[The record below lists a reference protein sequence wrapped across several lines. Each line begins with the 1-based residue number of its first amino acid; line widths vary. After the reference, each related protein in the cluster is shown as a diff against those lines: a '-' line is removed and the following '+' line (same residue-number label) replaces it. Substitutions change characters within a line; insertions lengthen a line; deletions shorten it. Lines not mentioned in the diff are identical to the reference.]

1 MKNQFLLT
9 GGLLLSALAARY
21 EARAQASAAN
31 NNVIIYIGDGFG
43 LAPKTA
49 ARMAMGQGTTGK
61 RFTSDAGFQ
70 VLNLD
75 KLKYNATVTTHSLN
89 SWITDSAPG
98 ASVYACGKAGKQ
110 DNEVIALNPA
120 SGAAI
125 ETILEAA
132 KKQGYAVGLV
142 TTTRITHATP
152 AAFASHIW
160 YRDLEDYISAQYIAS
175 TETQYEAIF
184 NSSPTASYRYTAARD
199 WVLPTP
205 KVGVELDVMLGGG
218 ARHFM
223 PRTRTAASSYETIV
237 DRTGTAI
244 INPATGVAATLKGN
258 RADDVDLVSYAVN
271 QRNYGYVNSR
281 DALNN
286 LDLSQY
292 GPGGKKLLGLFNSTH
307 VNYEQDRQTS
317 AAWEPSLAEMTHI
330 AIEVLKAKSN
340 GKGFFLMV
348 EAGRIDHLEHANTG
362 GISVV
367 ANSAGGNQYTVD
379 SDKPTYAPG
388 GGEANYVATPA
399 TSRTANVY
407 ASDYMIKE
415 VMAFDYAVAEGRAL
429 LATPTATGKTLI
441 FSTSDHECGGFAVT
455 GLHDEADAQQNGTK
469 IRTYSGQITKSVAA
483 EAGYA
488 TPTNLVRADGGTG
501 GWFPDYVMNTF
512 QGKDYPQPASATAK
526 RIVVAYGSNPLTNGN
541 GTRASTGVGSNQGA
555 TPGNHTPQ
563 DIWVGAEDNA
573 NSTDPTFGA
582 RGIAG
587 QGLLD
592 NTSITPLMARFLG
605 IDATPF
611 ALRAAPGT
619 SANTPILELS
629 PVPFSGPFDVAFT
642 LPAPGVVTVELFDE
656 MGRRVQSVL
665 VNKSYTSGAHSVAVD
680 GSRLR
685 ADLYIATVTVNGQV
699 ISKRTIKL

>member
-1 MKNQFLLT
+1 MKTKFLLA
-9 GGLLLSALAARY
+9 GGLLLASVAARH
-21 EARAQASAAN
+21 EVRAQAAPTN

-49 ARMAMGQGTTGK
+49 ARMAMGQGRDGK

-98 ASVYACGKAGKQ
+98 ASVYACGKPGKQ
-110 DNEVIALNPA
+110 DNEVLALNPA
-120 SGAAI
+120 NGQAI

-142 TTTRITHATP
+142 TTARITHATP

-160 YRDLEDYISAQYIAS
+160 FRDLEDYIAAQYIAS
-175 TETQYEAIF
+175 TQAQYQAIF
-184 NSSPTASYRYTAARD
+184 DASPTASFRYNATRD

-218 ARHFM
+218 SRHFL
-223 PRTRTAASSYETIV
+223 PRNLSSPYERIV
-237 DRTGTAI
+237 DAAGHTVLD
-244 INPATGVAATLKGN
+244 PATGEPAVLPRGR
-258 RADDVDLVSYAVN
+258 RADDVDLVDYAVQ
-271 QRNYGYVNSR
+271 QRNYKFVNSR
-281 DALNN
+281 DALLN
-286 LDLSQY
+286 LDLTQF
-292 GPGGKKLLGLFNSTH
+292 GPGGKKLLGLFNASH

-317 AAWEPSLAEMTHI
+317 AAWEPSLADMTHM

-367 ANSAGGNQYTVD
+367 ANPAGGNQYTVD
-379 SDKPTYAPG
+379 SDKPTYAAG
-388 GGEANYVATPA
+388 GGEANYAATPTTA
-399 TSRTANVY
+399 RTANVY

-429 LATPTATGKTLI
+429 MAAPANGKTLL

-469 IRTYSGQITKSVAA
+469 IRTYSGQITKVVAA

-488 TPTNLVRADGGTG
+488 TPTNIVRGDGGTS
-501 GWFPDYVMNTF
+501 GWFPDYVMSSF
-512 QGKDYPQPASATAK
+512 QGKDYPRPASATAR

-541 GTRASTGVGSNQGA
+541 GTRASTGVGTNQGG

-563 DIWVGAEDNA
+563 DIWVAAEDNTNTHA
-573 NSTDPTFGA
+573 QQITG
-582 RGIAG
+582 R
-587 QGLLD
+587 GLLD
-592 NTSITPLMARFLG
+592 NTAITPIMADFLHLTAFG
-605 IDATPF
+605 T
-611 ALRAAPGT
+611 ALGT
-619 SANTPILELS
+619 RSIQPPAGTGLQLS
-629 PVPFSGPFDVAFT
+629 PVPFDDQFKVAFVV
-642 LPAPGVVTVELFDE
+642 PAAGPVTVELFNE
-656 MGRRVQSVL
+656 MGQKVQTVVTDQHFSP
-665 VNKSYTSGAHSVAVD
+665 GPHSVAVD
-680 GSRLR
+680 GTRLKTGFYV
-685 ADLYIATVTVNGQV
+685 AAVTINGQV
-699 ISKRTIKL
+699 VSKKTIKL

>member
-1 MKNQFLLT
+1 MKT
-9 GGLLLSALAARY
+9 KLLLSSGLVLAALAGGRQAH
-21 EARAQASAAN
+21 AQTAN

-49 ARMAMGQGTTGK
+49 ARMAMGQGRDGK
-61 RFTSDAGFQ
+61 RFASDAGFQ
-70 VLNLD
+70 VLSLD

-98 ASVYACGKAGKQ
+98 ASVYACGKPGKQ
-110 DNEVIALNPA
+110 DNEVISLNPA
-120 SGAAI
+120 TGASI
-125 ETILEAA
+125 ETILENA

-142 TTTRITHATP
+142 STARITHATP

-160 YRDLEDYISAQYIAS
+160 YRDLEDYIAAQYIAS
-175 TETQYEAIF
+175 TQPQYEAIF
-184 NSSPTASYRYTAARD
+184 NSSPTTSYRYTAARD

-205 KVGVELDVMLGGG
+205 KVGVELDVILGGG

-223 PRTRTAASSYETIV
+223 PRTRTGASSYETIV
-237 DRTGTAI
+237 DRNGTAI
-244 INPATGVAATLKGN
+244 IDPATGLAATLKGN
-258 RADDVDLVSYAVN
+258 RADDVDLVGYAVS

-286 LDLSQY
+286 LNLSQY
-292 GPGGKKLLGLFNSTH
+292 GVGGKKLLGLFNSSH
-307 VNYEQDRQTS
+307 VNYEQDRQTG
-317 AAWEPSLAEMTHI
+317 AAWEPSLAEMTHM

-362 GISVV
+362 GISVI
-367 ANSAGGNQYTVD
+367 ANPLGGNQYTVD

-388 GGEANYVATPA
+388 GGEANYTATP
-399 TSRTANVY
+399 TTVRTTNVY

-429 LATPTATGKTLI
+429 LGTQSTTGNTLI

-455 GLHDEADAQQNGTK
+455 GLHDEADAQANGTK

-488 TPTNLVRADGGTG
+488 TPTNLVRGDGGVG
-501 GWFPDYVMNTF
+501 GWYPDYVLNSF
-512 QGKDYPQPASATAK
+512 QGKDYPQPASATGR

-541 GTRASTGVGSNQGA
+541 GTRASTGVGSNAGS

-563 DIWVGAEDNA
+563 DIWVGAEDNTNNPLHA
-573 NSTDPTFGA
+573 A
-582 RGIAG
+582 AIAG

-592 NTSITPLMARFLG
+592 NTSITPVMARFLG
-605 IDATPF
+605 LTSFYTTIT
-611 ALRAAPGT
+611 LRASPAKLDDVKD
-619 SANTPILELS
+619 LELS
-629 PVPFSGPFDVAFT
+629 PVPFLNRFEVGFT
-642 LPAPGVVTVELFDE
+642 LPAAGAVTVELFDE
-656 MGRRVQSVL
+656 MGRRVQSV
-665 VNKSYTSGAHSVAVD
+665 VTNQRFGTGTHAVTVD
-680 GSRLR
+680 GSRLS
-685 ADLYIATVTVNGQV
+685 AGLYIAAVTMNGQV
-699 ISKRTIKL
+699 VSKRTIKL

>member
-1 MKNQFLLT
+1 MKAKILLA
-9 GGLLLSALAARY
+9 GGLVLSALAPHQ
-21 EARAQASAAN
+21 EARAQAAATN

-49 ARMAMGQGTTGK
+49 ARMAMGQGRDGK
-61 RFTSDAGFQ
+61 RFASDAGFQ

-98 ASVYACGKAGKQ
+98 ASVYACGKPGKQ
-110 DNEVIALNPA
+110 DNEVISLNPA
-120 SGAAI
+120 TGASI

-142 TTTRITHATP
+142 STARITHATP

-175 TETQYEAIF
+175 TQTQYEAIF
-184 NSSPTASYRYTAARD
+184 NSSPTTSYRYTAARD
-199 WVLPTP
+199 WMLPTP
-205 KVGVELDVMLGGG
+205 KVGVELDVILGGG

-237 DRTGTAI
+237 DRNGAPI
-244 INPATGVAATLKGN
+244 IDLATGVAATLKGN
-258 RADDVDLVSYAVN
+258 RADDVDLVSYAVT

-286 LDLSQY
+286 INLSQY
-292 GPGGKKLLGLFNSTH
+292 GVGGKKLLGLFNSSH
-307 VNYEQDRQTS
+307 VNYEQDRQTN
-317 AAWEPSLAEMTHI
+317 AAWEPSLAEMTRM

-367 ANSAGGNQYTVD
+367 ANAAGVNQYTVD

-388 GGEANYVATPA
+388 GGEANYTATP
-399 TSRTANVY
+399 TTVRTTNVY

-429 LATPTATGKTLI
+429 LATPSTTGKTLI

-455 GLHDEADAQQNGTK
+455 GLHDEADLQQNGTK
-469 IRTYSGQITKSVAA
+469 IRTYSGQIGKSVAA

-488 TPTNLVRADGGTG
+488 TPTNLVRGDGGVG

-512 QGKDYPQPASATAK
+512 QGKDYPQPASPTGK

-541 GTRASTGVGSNQGA
+541 GPRASTGVGSNSGA

-563 DIWVGAEDNA
+563 DIWVGAEDNT
-573 NSTDPTFGA
+573 NLPTDAAAIT
-582 RGIAG
+582 G

-592 NTSITPLMARFLG
+592 NTSITPIMARFLG
-605 IDATPF
+605 LTNFFTTITLRSTPGK
-611 ALRAAPGT
+611 ADEVGGVQ
-619 SANTPILELS
+619 LS
-629 PVPFSGPFDVAFT
+629 PVPFLNQFDVNFT
-642 LPAPGVVTVELFDE
+642 LPAPGAVTVELFDE

-665 VNKSYTSGAHSVAVD
+665 TNQRYASGTHAVPVD
-680 GSRLR
+680 GSRLS
-685 ADLYIATVTVNGQV
+685 AGLYIATVKVNGQV
-699 ISKRTIKL
+699 VSKRTIKL

>member
-1 MKNQFLLT
+1 MKSKVLLT
-9 GGLLLSALAARY
+9 GGLMLAALMACQ
-21 EARAQASAAN
+21 EAHAQATN

-98 ASVYACGKAGKQ
+98 ASVYACGKQGKQ

-142 TTTRITHATP
+142 TTTRVTHATP

-160 YRDLEDYISAQYIAS
+160 YRDLEDYISAQFIAS
-175 TETQYEAIF
+175 NEAQYEAIF

-199 WVLPTP
+199 WVLPSP
-205 KVGVELDVMLGGG
+205 KVGVELDVLLGGG

-223 PRTRTAASSYETIV
+223 PRTRTVASSYETIV
-237 DRTGTAI
+237 DRNGAAI

-258 RADDVDLVSYAVN
+258 RADDVDLVSYAVS

-286 LDLSQY
+286 INLSQY
-292 GPGGKKLLGLFNSTH
+292 GVGGKKLLGLFNSSH
-307 VNYEQDRQTS
+307 VNFEQDRQTN
-317 AAWEPSLAEMTHI
+317 ADWEPSLSEMTHM

-367 ANSAGGNQYTVD
+367 ANPAGGNQYTVD
-379 SDKPTYAPG
+379 SDKPTYAL
-388 GGEANYVATPA
+388 GGEANYVATPS
-399 TSRTANVY
+399 TPRTANVY

-429 LATPTATGKTLI
+429 LGTPSTTGKTLI

-455 GLHDEADAQQNGTK
+455 GLHDEADAQANGTK
-469 IRTYSGQITKSVAA
+469 IRTYAGQITKSVAA

-488 TPTNLVRADGGTG
+488 TPTNLVRGDGGTG

-512 QGKDYPQPASATAK
+512 QGKDYPQPASSTGK

-541 GTRASTGVGSNQGA
+541 GTRASTGVGNSGG

-563 DIWVGAEDNA
+563 DIWIGAEDNA
-573 NSTDPTFGA
+573 NSADPTFGA

-605 IDATPF
+605 LDPAPF
-611 ALRAAPGT
+611 ALRTTSGT
-619 SANTPILELS
+619 SVATPVLELS
-629 PVPFSGPFDVAFT
+629 PVPFSGPFAVAFT
-642 LPAPGVVTVELFDE
+642 LSTSGTVTVELFDE
-656 MGRRVQSVL
+656 MGRRVQTVL
-665 VNKSYTSGAHSVAVD
+665 TNKDYSSGTHSVAVD

-685 ADLYIATVTVNGQV
+685 AGLYVAAVTVNGQV

>member
-1 MKNQFLLT
+1 MKAKILLT
-9 GGLLLSALAARY
+9 SGLLLSALAARQ
-21 EARAQASAAN
+21 EARAQASATN

-70 VLNLD
+70 VLALD

-98 ASVYACGKAGKQ
+98 ASVYACGKNGKQ
-110 DNEVIALNPA
+110 DNEVISLNPA
-120 SGAAI
+120 TGASI

-142 TTTRITHATP
+142 STARITHATP

-160 YRDLEDYISAQYIAS
+160 YRDLEDYIAAQYIAS
-175 TETQYEAIF
+175 TQPEYEAIF
-184 NSSPTASYRYTAARD
+184 NASPTAAFRYTAARD
-199 WVLPTP
+199 WVLPDK
-205 KVGVELDVMLGGG
+205 KVGVELDVVLGGG
-218 ARHFM
+218 GRHFL
-223 PRTRTAASSYETIV
+223 PRTATGGTASPNEAIV
-237 DRTGTAI
+237 DAAGSAILTGAGA
-244 INPATGVAATLKGN
+244 PATIRGN
-258 RADDVDLVSYAVN
+258 RADGVDLVNYAVT
-271 QRNYGYVNSR
+271 QRNYKYVNSR
-281 DALNN
+281 DALLNVSAN
-286 LDLSQY
+286 LAQY
-292 GPGGKKLLGLFNSTH
+292 GPGGKKLLGLFHASH
-307 VNYEQDRQTS
+307 VNFEQDRQTS
-317 AAWEPSLAEMTHI
+317 APWEPSLAEMTRV

-362 GISVV
+362 GIMVV
-367 ANSAGGNQYTVD
+367 AGTGAAGQYTVD
-379 SDKPTYAPG
+379 SDKPVYVG
-388 GGEANYVATPA
+388 GGDANYVATPA
-399 TSRTANVY
+399 TARTTNVY

-415 VMAFDYAVAEGRAL
+415 VLAFDYAVAEGQSLMAV
-429 LATPTATGKTLI
+429 PTNGKTLL

-488 TPTNLVRADGGTG
+488 TPTNLVRGDGGTG
-501 GWFPDYVMNTF
+501 GWFPDYVLTTF

-563 DIWVGAEDNA
+563 DIWVGAEDNTNNPLHA
-573 NSTDPTFGA
+573 AAIS
-582 RGIAG
+582 G

-592 NTSITPLMARFLG
+592 NTAITPIMARFMNLADFGIALG
-605 IDATPF
+605 VRGA
-611 ALRAAPGT
+611 GT
-619 SANTPILELS
+619 TKIEAQLQLS
-629 PVPFSGPFDVAFT
+629 PVPFDGQFKVGFT
-642 LPAPGVVTVELFDE
+642 LPTVGLVTVELFDQV
-656 MGRRVQSVL
+656 GRRVQTV
-665 VNKSYTSGAHSVAVD
+665 VADKNFPSGTHTVSVD
-680 GSRLR
+680 GSQL
-685 ADLYIATVTVNGQV
+685 AAGFYVAAVTINGQV
-699 ISKRTIKL
+699 VSKKTIKL

>member
-1 MKNQFLLT
+1 MKT
-9 GGLLLSALAARY
+9 KLLLSSGLVLAALAGGRQAH
-21 EARAQASAAN
+21 AQTAN

-49 ARMAMGQGTTGK
+49 ARMAMGQGRDGK
-61 RFTSDAGFQ
+61 RFASDAGFQ
-70 VLNLD
+70 VLSLD

-98 ASVYACGKAGKQ
+98 ASVYACGKPGKQ
-110 DNEVIALNPA
+110 DNEVISLNPA
-120 SGAAI
+120 TGASI
-125 ETILEAA
+125 ETILENA

-142 TTTRITHATP
+142 STARITHATP

-175 TETQYEAIF
+175 TQAQYQAIF
-184 NSSPTASYRYTAARD
+184 DSSPTTSYRYTAARD

-205 KVGVELDVMLGGG
+205 KVGVELDVLLGGG

-237 DRTGTAI
+237 DRNGTAI
-244 INPATGVAATLKGN
+244 IDPATGVAATLKGN
-258 RADDVDLVSYAVN
+258 RADDVDLVGYAVN

-286 LDLSQY
+286 INISQY
-292 GPGGKKLLGLFNSTH
+292 GPGGKKLLGLFNSSH

-317 AAWEPSLAEMTHI
+317 AAWEPSLAEMTHQ

-367 ANSAGGNQYTVD
+367 ANPGGGNQYTVD
-379 SDKPTYAPG
+379 SDKPTYVPG
-388 GGEANYVATPA
+388 GGEANYVATP
-399 TSRTANVY
+399 TTVRTTNVY

-415 VMAFDYAVAEGRAL
+415 VLAFDYAVAEGRAL
-429 LATPTATGKTLI
+429 LATPTTTGKTLI

-455 GLHDEADAQQNGTK
+455 GLHDEADAQANGTK
-469 IRTYSGQITKSVAA
+469 IRTYAGQITKSVAA

-488 TPTNLVRADGGTG
+488 TPTNLVRGDGGTG
-501 GWFPDYVMNTF
+501 GWFPNYVMNTF
-512 QGKDYPQPASATAK
+512 QGKDYPQPASATGK

-563 DIWVGAEDNA
+563 DIWVGAEDNTNLA
-573 NSTDPTFGA
+573 TDA
-582 RGIAG
+582 AAIAG

-592 NTSITPLMARFLG
+592 NTSITPIMARFLG
-605 IDATPF
+605 LTSFYTTIT
-611 ALRAAPGT
+611 LRTAPGR
-619 SANTPILELS
+619 ADEVGGMQLS
-629 PVPFSGPFDVAFT
+629 PVPFLNQFDVNFT
-642 LPAPGVVTVELFDE
+642 LPAPGAVTVELFDE
-656 MGRRVQSVL
+656 MGRRVQSV
-665 VNKSYTSGAHSVAVD
+665 VTNQNYATGTHSVAVD

-685 ADLYIATVTVNGQV
+685 AGLYIAAVTVNGRV
-699 ISKRTIKL
+699 VSKRTIKL

>member
-1 MKNQFLLT
+1 MKAKI
-9 GGLLLSALAARY
+9 LLSSGLMLAALAGQ
-21 EARAQASAAN
+21 EARAQTAN

-49 ARMAMGQGTTGK
+49 ARMAMGQGTNGK
-61 RFTSDAGFQ
+61 RFPSDVGFQ
-70 VLNLD
+70 VLSLD

-98 ASVYACGKAGKQ
+98 ASVYACGKPGKQ
-110 DNEVIALNPA
+110 DNEVISLNPA
-120 SGAAI
+120 TGASI
-125 ETILEAA
+125 ETILENA

-142 TTTRITHATP
+142 STARITHATP

-160 YRDLEDYISAQYIAS
+160 YRDLEDYIAAQYIAS
-175 TETQYEAIF
+175 TQTQYEAIF
-184 NSSPTASYRYTAARD
+184 NSSPTTSYRYTAARD

-205 KVGVELDVMLGGG
+205 KVGVELDVILGGG

-237 DRTGTAI
+237 DRNGTAI
-244 INPATGVAATLKGN
+244 VDPATGVAATLRGN

-286 LDLSQY
+286 LNLSQY
-292 GPGGKKLLGLFNSTH
+292 GVGGKKLLGLFNASH

-317 AAWEPSLAEMTHI
+317 AAWEPSLAEMTHM

-367 ANSAGGNQYTVD
+367 ANPAGGNQYTVD
-379 SDKPTYAPG
+379 SDKPTYATN
-388 GGEANYVATPA
+388 GGEANYTATPS
-399 TSRTANVY
+399 TPRTTNVY

-429 LATPTATGKTLI
+429 LGTQSTTGNTLI

-455 GLHDEADAQQNGTK
+455 GLHDEADAQANGTK

-488 TPTNLVRADGGTG
+488 TPTNLVRGDGGTG
-501 GWFPDYVMNTF
+501 GWFPDYVMNNF
-512 QGKDYPQPASATAK
+512 QGKDYPQPASATGK

-541 GTRASTGVGSNQGA
+541 GTRASTGVGSNQGG

-563 DIWVGAEDNA
+563 DIWVGAEDNTNNPLHA
-573 NSTDPTFGA
+573 AAIT
-582 RGIAG
+582 G

-592 NTSITPLMARFLG
+592 NTSVTPIMARFLG
-605 IDATPF
+605 LTSFFNTIT
-611 ALRAAPGT
+611 LRTAPGK
-619 SANTPILELS
+619 ADEVQGLQLS
-629 PVPFSGPFDVAFT
+629 PVPFLNQFEVGFT
-642 LPAPGVVTVELFDE
+642 LPTAGAVTVELFDE
-656 MGRRVQSVL
+656 MGRRVQSV
-665 VNKSYTSGAHSVAVD
+665 VTGKNFATGTHTVSVD
-680 GSRLR
+680 GSRLS
-685 ADLYIATVTVNGQV
+685 AGLYIAAVTMNGQV
-699 ISKRTIKL
+699 VSKRTIKL

>member
-1 MKNQFLLT
+1 MKAKILLT
-9 GGLLLSALAARY
+9 GGLLLAALAARQ
-21 EARAQASAAN
+21 EARAQASGTN

-61 RFTSDAGFQ
+61 RFPSDAGFQ
-70 VLNLD
+70 VLSLD

-98 ASVYACGKAGKQ
+98 AAVYACGKPGKQ

-120 SGAAI
+120 TGASI

-142 TTTRITHATP
+142 STARITHATP

-175 TETQYEAIF
+175 TQTQYEAIF

-205 KVGVELDVMLGGG
+205 KVGVELDVLLGGG

-237 DRTGTAI
+237 DRNGTAI
-244 INPATGVAATLKGN
+244 IDPTTGVAATLKGN
-258 RADDVDLVSYAVN
+258 RADDVDLVGYAVN

-286 LDLSQY
+286 INLSQY
-292 GPGGKKLLGLFNSTH
+292 GAGGKKLLGLFNASH
-307 VNYEQDRQTS
+307 VNYEQDRQTG
-317 AAWEPSLAEMTHI
+317 AAWEPSLAEMTHM

-367 ANSAGGNQYTVD
+367 ANPAGGNQYTVD

-388 GGEANYVATPA
+388 GGEANYVATPTTA
-399 TSRTANVY
+399 RTTNVY

-429 LATPTATGKTLI
+429 LGTQATTGNTLI

-469 IRTYSGQITKSVAA
+469 IRTYSGQIGKSVAA

-488 TPTNLVRADGGTG
+488 TPTNLVRGDGGTG
-501 GWFPDYVMNTF
+501 GWFPDYVMNSF
-512 QGKDYPQPASATAK
+512 QGKDYPQPASATGK

-541 GTRASTGVGSNQGA
+541 GTRASTGVGTNQGG

-563 DIWVGAEDNA
+563 DIWVGAEDNTNNPLHA
-573 NSTDPTFGA
+573 A
-582 RGIAG
+582 AIAG

-592 NTSITPLMARFLG
+592 NTSITPIMARFLNLTG
-605 IDATPF
+605 FFNTIT
-611 ALRAAPGT
+611 LRTVPGKADET
-619 SANTPILELS
+619 TGVQLS
-629 PVPFSGPFDVAFT
+629 PVPFLNQFDVAFT
-642 LPAPGVVTVELFDE
+642 LPTAGAVSIELFDE
-656 MGRRVQSVL
+656 MGRRVQSV
-665 VNKSYTSGAHSVAVD
+665 VTNQSFGTGAHSVAVD

-685 ADLYIATVTVNGQV
+685 AGLYIAAVTMNGQV
-699 ISKRTIKL
+699 VSKRTIKL

>member
-1 MKNQFLLT
+1 MKAKILLT
-9 GGLLLSALAARY
+9 GGLVFSALAAHQ
-21 EARAQASAAN
+21 EARAQAAATN

-49 ARMAMGQGTTGK
+49 ARMAMGQGRDGK
-61 RFTSDAGFQ
+61 RFSSDAGFQ

-98 ASVYACGKAGKQ
+98 ASVYACGKPGKQ
-110 DNEVIALNPA
+110 DNEVISLNPA
-120 SGAAI
+120 TGASI

-142 TTTRITHATP
+142 STARITHATP

-160 YRDLEDYISAQYIAS
+160 YRDLEDYIAAQYIAS
-175 TETQYEAIF
+175 TQTQYEAIF
-184 NSSPTASYRYTAARD
+184 NSSPTTSYRYTAARD
-199 WVLPTP
+199 WVLPAP
-205 KVGVELDVMLGGG
+205 KVGVELDVLLGGG

-237 DRTGTAI
+237 DRNGTAI
-244 INPATGVAATLKGN
+244 IDPATGVAATLKGN
-258 RADDVDLVSYAVN
+258 RADDVDLVGYAVN
-271 QRNYGYVNSR
+271 QRNYGCVNSR

-286 LDLSQY
+286 LNMSQY
-292 GPGGKKLLGLFNSTH
+292 GVGGKKLLGLFHSSH
-307 VNYEQDRQTS
+307 VNFEQDRQTN
-317 AAWEPSLAEMTHI
+317 ANWEPSLAEMTRM

-367 ANSAGGNQYTVD
+367 ANAAGVNQYTVD
-379 SDKPTYAPG
+379 SDKPTFALS
-388 GGEANYVATPA
+388 GEANYVATPA
-399 TSRTANVY
+399 TVRTTNVY

-429 LATPTATGKTLI
+429 LATPGTTGKTLI
-441 FSTSDHECGGFAVT
+441 LSTSDHECGGFAVT
-455 GLHDEADAQQNGTK
+455 GLHDEADAQGNGTK

-488 TPTNLVRADGGTG
+488 TPTNLLRGDGGTG

-512 QGKDYPQPASATAK
+512 QGKDYPQPASPTGK

-563 DIWVGAEDNA
+563 DIWVGAEDNTNLA
-573 NSTDPTFGA
+573 TDA
-582 RGIAG
+582 AAIAG
-587 QGLLD
+587 RGLLD
-592 NTSITPLMARFLG
+592 NTSITPIMARFLG
-605 IDATPF
+605 LTSFYTTIT
-611 ALRAAPGT
+611 LRTAPGK
-619 SANTPILELS
+619 ADEVGGVQLS
-629 PVPFSGPFDVAFT
+629 PVPFLNQFAVNFT
-642 LPAPGVVTVELFDE
+642 LPAPSAITVELFDE
-656 MGRRVQSVL
+656 TGRRVQSVL
-665 VNKSYTSGAHSVAVD
+665 TNQRYPSGPHSVAVD
-680 GSRLR
+680 GSRLS
-685 ADLYIATVTVNGQV
+685 AGLYIATVKVNGQV
-699 ISKRTIKL
+699 VSKRTIKL

>member
-1 MKNQFLLT
+1 MKAKN
-9 GGLLLSALAARY
+9 LLSSGLVLAALAGQ
-21 EARAQASAAN
+21 ESRAQAAN

-49 ARMAMGQGTTGK
+49 ARMAMGQGTAGK

-70 VLNLD
+70 VLSLD

-98 ASVYACGKAGKQ
+98 ASVYACGKQGKQ
-110 DNEVIALNPA
+110 DNEVISLNPA
-120 SGAAI
+120 TGASI

-142 TTTRITHATP
+142 STARITHATP

-160 YRDLEDYISAQYIAS
+160 YRDLEDYIAAQYVAS
-175 TETQYEAIF
+175 TQPQYEAIF

-205 KVGVELDVMLGGG
+205 KVGVELDVLLGGG

-237 DRTGTAI
+237 DRNGTAI
-244 INPATGVAATLKGN
+244 IDPATGAAATLKGK
-258 RADDVDLVSYAVN
+258 RADDVDLVGYAVN

-286 LDLSQY
+286 INLSQY
-292 GPGGKKLLGLFNSTH
+292 GVGGKKLLGLFNSSH
-307 VNYEQDRQTS
+307 VNYEQDRQTN
-317 AAWEPSLAEMTHI
+317 AAWEPSLAEMTRM

-367 ANSAGGNQYTVD
+367 ANPTGGNQFTVD
-379 SDKPTYAPG
+379 SDKPTYAAG
-388 GGEANYVATPA
+388 GGDANYVATPN
-399 TSRTANVY
+399 TLRTTNVY

-429 LATPTATGKTLI
+429 LATPSTTGKTLI

-455 GLHDEADAQQNGTK
+455 GLHDEADLQKNGTK

-488 TPTNLVRADGGTG
+488 TPTNLVRGDGGTG

-512 QGKDYPQPASATAK
+512 QGKDYPQPASATGK
-526 RIVVAYGSNPLTNGN
+526 RIVVAYGSNPFTNGN

-573 NSTDPTFGA
+573 NSADPTFGA
-582 RGIAG
+582 QGITG

-605 IDATPF
+605 VNATPF
-611 ALRAAPGT
+611 TLRAAPGT
-619 SANTPILELS
+619 SAATPGLELS
-629 PVPFSGPFDVAFT
+629 PVPFSGSFAMAFT
-642 LPAPGVVTVELFDE
+642 LPTPGAVTVELFDE
-656 MGRRVQSVL
+656 VGHRVQTVL
-665 VNKSYTSGAHSVAVD
+665 ANKDYASGSHSVAVD

-685 ADLYIATVTVNGQV
+685 AGLYIATVMVNGQV

>member
-1 MKNQFLLT
+1 MKT
-9 GGLLLSALAARY
+9 KLLLSSGLVLAALAGGRQAH
-21 EARAQASAAN
+21 AQTAN

-49 ARMAMGQGTTGK
+49 ARMAMGQGRDGK
-61 RFTSDAGFQ
+61 RFASDAGFQ
-70 VLNLD
+70 VLSLD

-98 ASVYACGKAGKQ
+98 ASVYACGKPGKQ
-110 DNEVIALNPA
+110 DNEVISLNPA
-120 SGAAI
+120 TGASI
-125 ETILEAA
+125 ETILENA

-142 TTTRITHATP
+142 STARITHATP

-175 TETQYEAIF
+175 TQAQYEAIF
-184 NSSPTASYRYTAARD
+184 NSSPTTSFRYTAARD

-205 KVGVELDVMLGGG
+205 KVGVELDVLLGGG
-218 ARHFM
+218 ARHFL
-223 PRTRTAASSYETIV
+223 PRTRTAASSSETIV
-237 DRTGTAI
+237 DRNGTAI
-244 INPATGVAATLKGN
+244 IDPATGVAATLRGN
-258 RADDVDLVSYAVN
+258 RADDVDLVSYAVS

-286 LDLSQY
+286 INLSQY
-292 GPGGKKLLGLFNSTH
+292 GVGGKKLLGLFNSSH

-317 AAWEPSLAEMTHI
+317 AAWEPSLAEMTHM

-340 GKGFFLMV
+340 GKGFFLLV

-362 GISVV
+362 GITVV
-367 ANSAGGNQYTVD
+367 ANPAGGNQYTID
-379 SDKPTYAPG
+379 TDKPAYAPG
-388 GGEANYVATPA
+388 GGDANYVATP
-399 TSRTANVY
+399 TTPRTTNVY

-429 LATPTATGKTLI
+429 LTTPTATGKTLI
-441 FSTSDHECGGFAVT
+441 LSTSDHECGGFAVT
-455 GLHDEADAQQNGTK
+455 GLHDEADAQRNGTK

-483 EAGYA
+483 EASYA
-488 TPTNLVRADGGTG
+488 TPTNLVRGDGGTG
-501 GWFPDYVMNTF
+501 GWFPDYVLTSF
-512 QGKDYPQPASATAK
+512 QGKDYPQPASATGK

-573 NSTDPTFGA
+573 NSADATFGA

-592 NTSITPLMARFLG
+592 NTSITPIMARFLG

-611 ALRAAPGT
+611 ALRTVPGT
-619 SANTPILELS
+619 SGTAPGLELS
-629 PVPFSGPFDVAFT
+629 PVPFSGSFDVAFA
-642 LPAPGVVTVELFDE
+642 LPAPGTVTVELFDE
-656 MGRRVQSVL
+656 VGRRVQTVL
-665 VNKSYTSGAHSVAVD
+665 VNKSYSAGAHSVAVD
-680 GSRLR
+680 GSQLR
-685 ADLYIATVTVNGQV
+685 AGLYIAAVSVNGQV
-699 ISKRTIKL
+699 VSKRTIKL

>member
-1 MKNQFLLT
+1 MKAKVLLT
-9 GGLLLSALAARY
+9 GGLMLAALMARQ
-21 EARAQASAAN
+21 EARAQAAN

-49 ARMAMGQGTTGK
+49 ARMAMGQGTSGK
-61 RFTSDAGFQ
+61 RFASDAGFQ

-98 ASVYACGKAGKQ
+98 ASVYACGKQGKQ
-110 DNEVIALNPA
+110 DNEVISLNPA
-120 SGAAI
+120 TGASI

-142 TTTRITHATP
+142 STARITHATP

-175 TETQYEAIF
+175 NQTQYEAIF

-205 KVGVELDVMLGGG
+205 KVGVELDVLLGGG

-223 PRTRTAASSYETIV
+223 PRTRTAASTYETIV
-237 DRTGTAI
+237 DRDGTAI
-244 INPATGVAATLKGN
+244 INPATGVAAMLKGN

-286 LDLSQY
+286 INLSQY
-292 GPGGKKLLGLFNSTH
+292 GVGGKKLLGLFNSSH
-307 VNYEQDRQTS
+307 VNYEQDRQTN

-367 ANSAGGNQYTVD
+367 ANPAGGNQYTVD
-379 SDKPTYAPG
+379 SDKPSYAAG
-388 GGEANYVATPA
+388 GGDANYVAMPSTA
-399 TSRTANVY
+399 RTTSVY

-429 LATPTATGKTLI
+429 LATPSTTGKTLI

-455 GLHDEADAQQNGTK
+455 GLHDEADLQQNGTK

-488 TPTNLVRADGGTG
+488 TPTNLVRGDGGVG
-501 GWFPDYVMNTF
+501 GWFPDYVLNSF
-512 QGKDYPQPASATAK
+512 QGKDYPQPASATGR

-541 GTRASTGVGSNQGA
+541 GTRASTGVGNSGT

-573 NSTDPTFGA
+573 NSADPTFGA
-582 RGIAG
+582 QGIAG

-605 IDATPF
+605 INATPF
-611 ALRAAPGT
+611 ALRATPGI
-619 SANTPILELS
+619 SVATPALELS
-629 PVPFSGPFDVAFT
+629 PVPFNGSFAVAFT
-642 LPAPGVVTVELFDE
+642 LPIPGAVTVELFDE
-656 MGRRVQSVL
+656 LGRRVQTVL
-665 VNKSYTSGAHSVAVD
+665 TNKDYVSGAHSVAVD
-680 GSRLR
+680 GSRLC
-685 ADLYIATVTVNGQV
+685 AGLYIATVTVNGQV
-699 ISKRTIKL
+699 VSKRTIKL

>member
-1 MKNQFLLT
+1 MKTKILLT
-9 GGLLLSALAARY
+9 GGLVLAALAAWQ

-31 NNVIIYIGDGFG
+31 NNVILYIGDGFG

-49 ARMAMGQGTTGK
+49 ARMAMGQGTAGK
-61 RFTSDAGFQ
+61 RFASDAGFQ

-120 SGAAI
+120 SGAPI

-142 TTTRITHATP
+142 TTTRVTHATP

-160 YRDLEDYISAQYIAS
+160 YRDLEDYISAQFIAS
-175 TETQYEAIF
+175 TQAQYEAIF
-184 NSSPTASYRYTAARD
+184 NTSPTASYRYTAARD
-199 WVLPTP
+199 WVLPAP
-205 KVGVELDVMLGGG
+205 KVGVELDVLLGGG
-218 ARHFM
+218 SRHFL
-223 PRTRTAASSYETIV
+223 PRNVASPYETIV
-237 DRTGTAI
+237 DRTGAPV
-244 INPATGVAATLKGN
+244 INPATGAAATLTRGR
-258 RADDVDLVSYAVN
+258 RADDVDLVSYAVT
-271 QRNYGYVNSR
+271 QRNYGFVNSR

-292 GPGGKKLLGLFNSTH
+292 GPGGKKLLGLFNPSH
-307 VNYEQDRQTS
+307 VNFEQDRQTN
-317 AAWEPSLAEMTHI
+317 AAWEPSLAEMTHM

-348 EAGRIDHLEHANTG
+348 EAGRIDHLEHANAG
-362 GISVV
+362 GLTVV
-367 ANSAGGNQYTVD
+367 ASPAGGNQYTVEA
-379 SDKPTYAPG
+379 DKPAYVG
-388 GGEANYVATPA
+388 GGEANYLATPA
-399 TSRTANVY
+399 TARTGSVY

-415 VMAFDYAVAEGRAL
+415 VLAFDYAVAEGRAL
-429 LATPTATGKTLI
+429 LATPAATGKTLI

-469 IRTYSGQITKSVAA
+469 IRTYSGQITKSVPA

-488 TPTNLVRADGGTG
+488 TPTNLVRGDGGTG
-501 GWFPDYVMNTF
+501 GWFPDYVLTSF
-512 QGKDYPQPASATAK
+512 QGKDYPQPASATGR

-573 NSTDPTFGA
+573 NSADPTFGA

-592 NTSITPLMARFLG
+592 NTSVTPLMARFLG

-611 ALRAAPGT
+611 SLRAAPGT
-619 SANTPILELS
+619 SAATPGLELS
-629 PVPFSGPFDVAFT
+629 PVPFSGSFDVAFT
-642 LPAPGVVTVELFDE
+642 LPVAGAVTVELFDE
-656 MGRRVQSVL
+656 MGRRVQRVL
-665 VNKSYTSGAHSVAVD
+665 VAERYAAGTHSVAVD

-685 ADLYIATVTVNGQV
+685 AGLYIAAVSVNGQV
-699 ISKRTIKL
+699 VSKRTIKL

>member
-1 MKNQFLLT
+1 MKAKILLT
-9 GGLLLSALAARY
+9 GGLVFSALAAHQ
-21 EARAQASAAN
+21 EARAQAAATN

-49 ARMAMGQGTTGK
+49 ARMAMGQGRDGK
-61 RFTSDAGFQ
+61 RFSSDAGFQ

-98 ASVYACGKAGKQ
+98 ASVYACGKPGKQ
-110 DNEVIALNPA
+110 DNEVISLNPA
-120 SGAAI
+120 TGASI

-142 TTTRITHATP
+142 STARITHATP

-160 YRDLEDYISAQYIAS
+160 YRDLEDYIAAQYIAS
-175 TETQYEAIF
+175 TQPQYEAIF
-184 NSSPTASYRYTAARD
+184 NSSPTTSYRYTAARD
-199 WVLPTP
+199 WVLPAP
-205 KVGVELDVMLGGG
+205 KVGVELDVLLGGG

-237 DRTGTAI
+237 DRNGTAI
-244 INPATGVAATLKGN
+244 IDPATGVAATLKGN
-258 RADDVDLVSYAVN
+258 RADDVDLVGYAVN

-286 LDLSQY
+286 LNLSQY
-292 GPGGKKLLGLFNSTH
+292 GVGGKKLLGLFHSSH
-307 VNYEQDRQTS
+307 VNFEQDRQTN
-317 AAWEPSLAEMTHI
+317 ANWEPSLAEMTRM

-367 ANSAGGNQYTVD
+367 ANAAGVNQYTVD
-379 SDKPTYAPG
+379 SDKPTFALS
-388 GGEANYVATPA
+388 GEANYVATPA
-399 TSRTANVY
+399 TVRTTNVY

-429 LATPTATGKTLI
+429 LATPGTTGKTLI
-441 FSTSDHECGGFAVT
+441 LSTSDHECGGFAVT
-455 GLHDEADAQQNGTK
+455 GLHDEADAQGNGTK

-488 TPTNLVRADGGTG
+488 TPTNLLRGDGGTG

-512 QGKDYPQPASATAK
+512 QGKDYPQPASPTGK

-563 DIWVGAEDNA
+563 DIWVGAEDNTNLA
-573 NSTDPTFGA
+573 TDA
-582 RGIAG
+582 AAIAG

-592 NTSITPLMARFLG
+592 NTSITPIMARFLG
-605 IDATPF
+605 LTSFYTTIT
-611 ALRAAPGT
+611 LRTAPGK
-619 SANTPILELS
+619 ADEVGGVQLS
-629 PVPFSGPFDVAFT
+629 PVPFLNQFAVNFT
-642 LPAPGVVTVELFDE
+642 LPAPSAITVELFDE
-656 MGRRVQSVL
+656 TGRRVQSVL
-665 VNKSYTSGAHSVAVD
+665 TNQRYPSGPHSVAVD
-680 GSRLR
+680 GSRLS
-685 ADLYIATVTVNGQV
+685 AGLYIATVKVNGQV
-699 ISKRTIKL
+699 VSKRTIKL

>member
-1 MKNQFLLT
+1 MKAKVLLT
-9 GGLLLSALAARY
+9 GGLVLSALTAHQ
-21 EARAQASAAN
+21 EARAQASGAN

-49 ARMAMGQGTTGK
+49 ARMALGQGTTGK
-61 RFTSDAGFQ
+61 RFPSDAGFQ

-98 ASVYACGKAGKQ
+98 ASVYACGKPGKQ
-110 DNEVIALNPA
+110 DNEVISLNPA
-120 SGAAI
+120 TGASV

-142 TTTRITHATP
+142 TTARITHATP

-175 TETQYEAIF
+175 TQAQYQAIF
-184 NSSPTASYRYTAARD
+184 DSSPTASYRYTAARD

-205 KVGVELDVMLGGG
+205 KVGVELDVLLGGG

-237 DRTGTAI
+237 DRNGTAI
-244 INPATGVAATLKGN
+244 IDPSTGVAATLKGN
-258 RADDVDLVSYAVN
+258 RADDVDLVGYAVN

-286 LDLSQY
+286 INLSQY
-292 GPGGKKLLGLFNSTH
+292 GPGGKKLLGLFNSSH

-317 AAWEPSLAEMTHI
+317 AAWEPSLAEMTHM

-367 ANSAGGNQYTVD
+367 ANPGGGNQYTVD
-379 SDKPTYAPG
+379 SDKPTYVPG
-388 GGEANYVATPA
+388 GGEANYVATP
-399 TSRTANVY
+399 TTVRTANVY

-415 VMAFDYAVAEGRAL
+415 VLAFDYAVAEGRAL
-429 LATPTATGKTLI
+429 LATPTTTGKTLI

-455 GLHDEADAQQNGTK
+455 GLHDEADAQANGTK
-469 IRTYSGQITKSVAA
+469 IRTYAGQITKSVAA

-488 TPTNLVRADGGTG
+488 TPINLVRGDGGTG

-512 QGKDYPQPASATAK
+512 QGKDYPQPASATGK

-541 GTRASTGVGSNQGA
+541 GTRASTGVGSNAGA

-563 DIWVGAEDNA
+563 DIWVGAEDNTNLA
-573 NSTDPTFGA
+573 TDA
-582 RGIAG
+582 AAIAG

-592 NTSITPLMARFLG
+592 NTSITPIMARFLG
-605 IDATPF
+605 LTSFYTTIT
-611 ALRAAPGT
+611 LRTAPAKADEVGGMQ
-619 SANTPILELS
+619 LS
-629 PVPFSGPFDVAFT
+629 PVPFLNQFDVNFT
-642 LPAPGVVTVELFDE
+642 LPAPGAVTVELFDE
-656 MGRRVQSVL
+656 MGRRVQSV
-665 VNKSYTSGAHSVAVD
+665 VTNQNYATGTHSVAVD

-685 ADLYIATVTVNGQV
+685 AGLYIAAVTVNGHV
-699 ISKRTIKL
+699 VSKRTIKL